1 MQKAE
6 AVVSFALVL
15 TLLFSSFGIA
25 GAVDLTI
32 STNKGEYDLSELV
45 AITGKTDPR
54 KVVSIQVFNPSG
66 DLVAIAQTQADA
78 NGNFQENLFR
88 FPEVSGGRYPFGNYT
103 IKATTE
109 GATTEIKIR
118 FKQAAQPPPPPPPPP
133 QGQKVAV
140 ESIPDRYIFTNKY
153 GQLVYRLEVFKT
165 EPKMSVAVEAS
176 PGSFDDANKVTS
188 KLARLIEFTDANN
201 NDQYEFRTDTDVK
214 RIDHSE
220 LTWTNQLVN
229 QSITKW
235 QYLVILRGVKDA
247 ISINMNI
254 TIAGGD
260 GNATVSLRL
269 AGFSFSNPNSK
280 LAVMW
285 EGKAAKELDI
295 GPGEFGIN
303 IRKDATFT
311 SPFYRF
317 EANGIADGNN
327 VAFRS
332 RIAEETE
339 DIHEPDAQKLIYV
352 TVPRF
357 TTAATQK
364 SFIGARVGV
373 PVPEFPPIGIVL
385 TFVILISAVFIMRR
399 KGSPVFATFPK

>member
-1 MQKAE
+1 MQKTKTI
-6 AVVSFALVL
+6 VSFALVF
-15 TLLFSSFGIA
+15 TLLVSTFGIA
-25 GAVDLTI
+25 RAVDLTI
-32 STNKGEYDLSELV
+32 STNKAEYDLSELV
-45 AITGKTDPR
+45 TITGKTDPR
-54 KVVSIQVFNPSG
+54 KVVSIQVFSPSG
-66 DLVAIAQTQADA
+66 DLAVIAQTQADA

-88 FPEVSGGRYPFGNYT
+88 FPEATGGKFTFGNYT
-103 IKATTE
+103 IKATVE
-109 GATTEIKIR
+109 GATTQIKIR
-118 FKQAAQPPPPPPPPP
+118 LKQAAPPPPPAPAP

-140 ESIPDRYIFTNKY
+140 ESIPDRYLFTNKY
-153 GQLVYRLEVFKT
+153 GQLVYRVEVFKT

-188 KLARLIEFTDANN
+188 KLVRLIEFTDTNSN
-201 NDQYEFRTDTDVK
+201 EQYEYRTDTDVK
-214 RIDHSE
+214 RIDYSE
-220 LTWTNQLVN
+220 LTWTNQFVN

-247 ISINMNI
+247 LSVNINVTI
-254 TIAGGD
+254 TGGD
-260 GNATVSLRL
+260 GNATVSLRV
-269 AGFSFSNPNSK
+269 AGFSFGNPNSK

-327 VAFRS
+327 VAFKS

-339 DIHEPDAQKLIYV
+339 DIHESDAQKLVYV

-357 TTAATQK
+357 TTAATQT

-373 PVPEFPPIGIVL
+373 PVPEFPPIGVVL

-399 KGSPVFATFPK
+399 KGSPIFATFPK